1 MTRSDKSI
9 KARSRRSDPDDRFL
23 TVLYVPDR
31 DCLSQLLRSEVLD
44 VGPIQSQA
52 DSDEI
57 EVHIY
62 ANKDQIKALKKY
74 GWTVNVREN
83 LSEIGRKRQKEV
95 GKGDRFQ
102 GGKIAPTGLGQKI

>member
-1 MTRSDKSI
+1 MTHSDKAT
-9 KARSRRSDPDDRFL
+9 KTRSRRSDPDDRFL
-23 TVLYVPDR
+23 TVLYVPDSG
-31 DCLSQLLRSEVLD
+31 CLSHLLRSEVLD
-44 VGPIQSQA
+44 VGPIQRQA
-52 DSDEI
+52 DSEEV

-62 ANKDQIKALKKY
+62 ADKDQIKALKKY
-74 GWTVNVREN
+74 GWTIDIREN